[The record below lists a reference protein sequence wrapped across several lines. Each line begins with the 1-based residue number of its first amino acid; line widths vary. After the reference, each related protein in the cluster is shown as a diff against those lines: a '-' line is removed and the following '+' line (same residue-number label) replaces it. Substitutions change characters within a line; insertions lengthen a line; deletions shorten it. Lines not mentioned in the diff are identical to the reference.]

1 MKAWYEHLL
10 SSVPIQSDEEQPKT
24 YYEAVNELPL
34 EEAKTRIEDVLNDAL
49 EEKKIPK
56 QNIVK

>member
-34 EEAKTRIEDVLNDAL
+34 EEAKTRIEDVLN
-49 EEKKIPK
+49 
-56 QNIVK
+56 NF